1 MVPLIWAILG
11 LAMVVAEFVIPG
23 FVIFFF
29 GLGALINALLTAI
42 FPGLAGNI
50 PLQVITWLGMS
61 TVSLFGLRRTFSRWM
76 KGRRFGEDDQQEYI
90 GRGVKVIEEITPD
103 HPGRIRFDGTTWI
116 AESYTE
122 SFRPGDRVEILA
134 RDGAHFIVTDSI
146 TGLSPRDDS
155 RQEDSTRSGEQD
167 DNE

>member
-50 PLQVITWLGMS
+50 PLQVITWLD
-61 TVSLFGLRRTFSRWM
+61 V
-76 KGRRFGEDDQQEYI
+76 KAGED
-90 GRGVKVIEEITPD
+90 R
-103 HPGRIRFDGTTWI
+103 
-116 AESYTE
+116 
-122 SFRPGDRVEILA
+122 
-134 RDGAHFIVTDSI
+134 
-146 TGLSPRDDS
+146 
-155 RQEDSTRSGEQD
+155 
-167 DNE
+167 